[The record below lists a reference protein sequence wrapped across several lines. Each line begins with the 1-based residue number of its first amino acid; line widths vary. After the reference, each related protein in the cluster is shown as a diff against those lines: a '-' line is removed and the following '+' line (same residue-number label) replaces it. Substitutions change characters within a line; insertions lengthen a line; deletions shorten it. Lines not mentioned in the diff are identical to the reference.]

1 VNITAPFDFM
11 LVAAMNSRPHGAFL
25 AALSMHGVSPPAPSG
40 LRLLPAAIMLLIV
53 WVSGIYIFF
62 RPYFV
67 KRARAKRQT
76 N

>member
-1 VNITAPFDFM
+1 
-11 LVAAMNSRPHGAFL
+11 
-25 AALSMHGVSPPAPSG
+25 MHGVSTPAPSG